1 MNNIDLED
9 ISEGV
14 NINLDNDS
22 FHITYQ
28 QV

>member
-14 NINLDNDS
+14 NINLDNDP